1 MVVVV
6 AVVAVVGDGV
16 DVTVVV
22 DAVVVDVGGDGAVVG
37 VGLGGGGGG
46 RGRRVLLRS
55 LGNFLKPGLGL
66 LGTGAVRESRS
77 WYWSSSTG
85 VLAVVVMSALC
96 SGGLGSVVFLS
107 EGL

>member
-1 MVVVV
+1 MVVV
-6 AVVAVVGDGV
+6 AVAVVGDGV

-22 DAVVVDVGGDGAVVG
+22 GAVVVDVGGDGAVVVG
-37 VGLGGGGGG
+37 VCLGGGGGG

-77 WYWSSSTG
+77 WYWSSSAG
-85 VLAVVVMSALC
+85 VLAVVVRSALC

>member
-22 DAVVVDVGGDGAVVG
+22 DAVVVDVGAVLG

-46 RGRRVLLRS
+46 RGRRGLLRS

-66 LGTGAVRESRS
+66 LGTGAVRESSS
-77 WYWSSSTG
+77 WYLSSSIG
-85 VLAVVVMSALC
+85 VLAVVVRSALC

>member
-1 MVVVV
+1 M
-6 AVVAVVGDGV
+6 
-16 DVTVVV
+16 
-22 DAVVVDVGGDGAVVG
+22 
-37 VGLGGGGGG
+37 
-46 RGRRVLLRS
+46 
-55 LGNFLKPGLGL
+55 KPGLGL

-85 VLAVVVMSALC
+85 VLAVVVRSALC

>member
-1 MVVVV
+1 MVVV

-37 VGLGGGGGG
+37 VGLGGG
-46 RGRRVLLRS
+46 RGRRGLLRS

-77 WYWSSSTG
+77 WNWSSSIG
-85 VLAVVVMSALC
+85 VLAVVVRSALC

>member
-1 MVVVV
+1 MVVVS
-6 AVVAVVGDGV
+6 VVVVGDGV

-22 DAVVVDVGGDGAVVG
+22 GAMVVDVGGDGAVVVG

-77 WYWSSSTG
+77 WYWSSSIG
-85 VLAVVVMSALC
+85 VLAVVVRSALC